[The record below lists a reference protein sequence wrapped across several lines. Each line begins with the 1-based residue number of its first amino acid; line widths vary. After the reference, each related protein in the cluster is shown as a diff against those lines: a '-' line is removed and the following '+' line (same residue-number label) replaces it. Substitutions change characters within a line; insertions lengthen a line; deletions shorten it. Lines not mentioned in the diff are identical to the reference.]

1 MTFEIVFGAVLVA
14 MSVAIL
20 AVTLSLSK
28 LDKKISKI
36 DEVTTKGLANMAR
49 TVSDIVDTTTSL
61 SDKFSEF
68 EIDPVS
74 KKIEEAKQEVFTEW
88 IDNITKYNPYTGT
101 PHGGE

>member
-14 MSVAIL
+14 LSFALL
-20 AVTLSLSK
+20 AVTMTISK

-36 DEVTTKGLANMAR
+36 DEIATNGLTSMAQA
-49 TVSDIVDTTTSL
+49 VSEVVETTTSL
-61 SDKFSEF
+61 SEKLSEF